1 MKAKIVHCRKI
12 CFILLCLFSINGYAQ
27 KLALKTNLVQWA
39 TVSPNLG
46 AEFVLS
52 NHLWLDLSASFNV
65 WFPGSSLDL
74 KHVLVQPELR
84 YWFGRP
90 MSRHY
95 LGATAFYTSY
105 DALLKRKYYYGDAV
119 AAGVTYGYAVV
130 INKHWNFEASVGI
143 GALRYR
149 QYKYPNTEPRP
160 LSVNDRGWAL
170 VPVKLALSFVYILR

>member
-52 NHLWLDLSASFNV
+52 NHLSLDLSASFNV

-95 LGATAFYTSY
+95 LGATAFYTS
-105 DALLKRKYYYGDAV
+105 
-119 AAGVTYGYAVV
+119 TM
-130 INKHWNFEASVGI
+130 HC
-143 GALRYR
+143 
-149 QYKYPNTEPRP
+149 
-160 LSVNDRGWAL
+160 
-170 VPVKLALSFVYILR
+170 